1 MTKKVDF
8 YLLEVYE
15 KEGKE
20 RSNWCSSEVGENAK
34 EESTRR
40 A

>member
-8 YLLEVYE
+8 YLSEAYE
-15 KEGKE
+15 REEKE
-20 RSNWCSSEVGENAK
+20 RSNQCSSEVGENAK